1 MQIPNPIKGKVA
13 VGLLALSIAGL
24 GFIKGFEGTEYS
36 AYLDSAKVPTICT
49 GSTKGVFLGQQAT
62 PAECEYRLVQ
72 DTSYAGKAVARC
84 TTAKLSQEQYDAVVS
99 FTFNVG
105 GGAYCRSTLVRKLN
119 AGDCRGAGAEF
130 LRWDYAAGKRL
141 RGLTT
146 RRKAESALFLR
157 GCV

>member
-1 MQIPNPIKGKVA
+1 MQTPSKGKLA
-13 VGLLALSIAGL
+13 AGLLALSVAGL
-24 GFIKGFEGTEYS
+24 GLIKGFEGTEYR

-49 GSTKGVFLGQQAT
+49 GSTRGVLIGQHAT
-62 PAECEYRLVQ
+62 PAECEHRLVQ
-72 DTSYAGKAVARC
+72 DSSYAGKAVARC
-84 TTAKLSQEQYDAVVS
+84 TAAKLSQEQYDAVVS

-146 RRKAESALFLR
+146 RRKAESTLFLK
-157 GCV
+157 GCA